1 MPRGGSLRADPASAR
16 TVPAGSFGGLKPGD
30 YFWRAAERGAR
41 AAVKAASPFASV
53 AGGDAGTP
61 SGSENNRLAI
71 RLPIIRAQFLPP
83 MTYLQ
88 LFMVLSLP
96 VTGMCYA
103 ALGALKLPLAER
115 LKLDEA
121 KVGGLVASFGFMV
134 GPIIL
139 LSGFLADTRSGC
151 CSEWGP
157 SAGR

>member
-1 MPRGGSLRADPASAR
+1 
-16 TVPAGSFGGLKPGD
+16 
-30 YFWRAAERGAR
+30 
-41 AAVKAASPFASV
+41 
-53 AGGDAGTP
+53 
-61 SGSENNRLAI
+61 
-71 RLPIIRAQFLPP
+71 

-115 LKLDEA
+115 LKLVEA

-157 SAGR
+157 SARR

>member
-1 MPRGGSLRADPASAR
+1 MAINRTGTEGKSQRRA
-16 TVPAGSFGGLKPGD
+16 GD
-30 YFWRAAERGAR
+30 
-41 AAVKAASPFASV
+41 
-53 AGGDAGTP
+53 
-61 SGSENNRLAI
+61 SENNRLAI